1 MKPIVMR
8 PPLGDEPIEP
18 RIEKNDSQ
26 KLGIA
31 KISLENSSF
40 SNIGFKV

>member
-8 PPLGDEPIEP
+8 PPLGDEPIKP

-26 KLGIA
+26 DMTRCSGL
-31 KISLENSSF
+31 NQ
-40 SNIGFKV
+40 